1 MTSLEQLQER
11 LDALTTQV
19 QALDV
24 DAFYQADRIRRGFNL
39 AERTATGLDDLEETL
54 TEGLELLDNQT
65 SILDHLVRRDQAT
78 NRRLGA
84 VEADLFT
91 LTERVRLAA
100 KAADRAAVGLDELE
114 AILDEVDERAGE
126 TAVAMELAMRQ
137 RQAALDADPNG
148 TGSTEAADTVG
159 RRPTLDVLHAWVGE
173 HIGPLVRKITATG
186 EGGGI
191 RWCRQWWR
199 HHDAV
204 DRFTALYLVFTEL
217 SDQPTLSWLSAYLR
231 DHLDPHLSVLTS
243 PFGPFYACTP
253 LRHSDSSNPLS
264 HTKLTEPDPTEP
276 SLVIANGSVTALGN
290 GTGGTT

>member
-1 MTSLEQLQER
+1 MTSLEHLQER
-11 LDALTTQV
+11 LDALTAQV

-24 DAFYQADRIRRGFNL
+24 DACYHAERIRRGLSL
-39 AERTATGLDDLEETL
+39 AERTANGLDDLEETL
-54 TEGLELLDNQT
+54 TEALAILDNQT
-65 SILDHLVRRDQAT
+65 SILDHLVGLDEAT
-78 NRRLGA
+78 DRRLGA

-126 TAVAMELAMRQ
+126 TAVAMEVALRQ
-137 RQAALDADPNG
+137 RQAALDADPRA
-148 TGSTEAADTVG
+148 TGPAETAAGG

-199 HHDAV
+199 HRDAV
-204 DRFTALYLVFTEL
+204 DRFTALYLVFAEL
-217 SDQPTLSWLSAYLR
+217 TDQPTLSWLSAYLR

-253 LRHSDSSNPLS
+253 LRHSDSSNPLG
-264 HTKLTEPDPTEP
+264 HTDLTEPDTNEP
-276 SLVIANGSVTALGN
+276 PLIIANGSVTALSDGAR
-290 GTGGTT
+290 G

>member
-11 LDALTTQV
+11 LDTLAAQV
-19 QALDV
+19 QAMDA
-24 DAFYQADRIRRGFNL
+24 DAFHQAEQIRQGLNL
-39 AERTATGLDDLEETL
+39 AERTANGLDELEEIL
-54 TEGLELLDNQT
+54 TEAFEILDNHVGDQ
-65 SILDHLVRRDQAT
+65 VGRDEAT

-100 KAADRAAVGLDELE
+100 KAADRAVVGLDELE

-126 TAVAMELAMRQ
+126 TAVAMEQAMRQ
-137 RQAALDADPNG
+137 RQVALDGGPSGA
-148 TGSTEAADTVG
+148 GSAQATDAG
-159 RRPTLDVLHAWVGE
+159 GQRPTLDLLHAWVGE

-217 SDQPTLSWLSAYLR
+217 TDQSTLSWLSAYLR

-253 LRHSDSSNPLS
+253 LRHSDSSNPLG
-264 HTKLTEPDPTEP
+264 HTDLTEPDPTAP
-276 SLVIANGSVTALGN
+276 SLVMANGSVTALGN